1 MSTLSLTTRLSTR
14 LTTPLPTRTRLGRQ
28 DFLRFTGHHALRLQA
43 DCGTLWVTQD
53 GESEDIEIDAGSSRV
68 FDGHAA
74 ITVGTLGG
82 PAVLSAQQL
91 PQSNGWPERLR
102 VAVQRWWPTAQVE
115 RAP

>member
-1 MSTLSLTTRLSTR
+1 MSNPS
-14 LTTPLPTRTRLGRQ
+14 LPTRTRLGRH

-53 GESEDIEIDAGSSRV
+53 GETEDIEIDAGCSRV

-82 PAVLSAQQL
+82 PAVLNAQPLGQPGGWSA
-91 PQSNGWPERLR
+91 RLL
-102 VAVQRWWPTAQVE
+102 AAAGRWWPAAQLG
-115 RAP
+115 RPS